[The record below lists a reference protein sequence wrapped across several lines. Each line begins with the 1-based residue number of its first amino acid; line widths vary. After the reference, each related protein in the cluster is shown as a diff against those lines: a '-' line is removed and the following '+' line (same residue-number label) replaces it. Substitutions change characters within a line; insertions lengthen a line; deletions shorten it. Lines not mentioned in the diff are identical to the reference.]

1 MRSIGRCFPKRA
13 QPVMLLHPP
22 HRQSVLL
29 CLTLRLP
36 CPEHAPPPLAQALFP
51 AIATYFKFTEEEVT
65 RLARK
70 QEEHA
75 SLA

>member
-1 MRSIGRCFPKRA
+1 LVSHHEARPLA
-13 QPVMLLHPP
+13 PTVPTAPTAPTAPTPP
-22 HRQSVLL
+22 SRPS
-29 CLTLRLP
+29 